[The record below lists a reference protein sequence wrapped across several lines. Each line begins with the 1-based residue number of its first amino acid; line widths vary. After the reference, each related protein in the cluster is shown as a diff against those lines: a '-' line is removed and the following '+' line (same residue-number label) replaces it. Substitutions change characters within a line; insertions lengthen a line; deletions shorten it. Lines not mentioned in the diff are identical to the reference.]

1 MADGKGIQGEC
12 APGFEQVRNI
22 FEASFESGA
31 EVGASVC
38 LTVEGETVVDLWGG
52 SCDKEGTQPW
62 QRDTLVN
69 VFSTT
74 KGLTALAAHR
84 LIDEGRLELD
94 TPVAEYWPEF
104 AVGGKADL
112 PVRYLLSH
120 QAGLP
125 AVAKPL
131 APEVMFNWEDMTSA
145 LAEQEP
151 WWKPGEKHGYHA
163 LTFGFLVGE
172 VVRRVSGQS
181 VGTYVRE
188 EIAEPLG
195 VEFHIGCPEELDAR
209 IADLYQGP
217 VVEPENGAA
226 FDIAS
231 EIMNNPEG
239 LFAKAFAN
247 PMPVGTLETMANN
260 RAWRGAEIPAANGHT
275 NAHSL
280 ARIYTALSLGGELD
294 GVHILSPEGI
304 ERARTEQVY
313 GEDVILPMEK
323 TRFGLGFSMPPREE
337 PVGPNFEVF
346 GHAGAGGSYGQ
357 ADPENRMGFGY
368 VMNNMHSGLW
378 LVDPRPRALLAAA
391 YDAL

>member
-1 MADGKGIQGEC
+1 MRD
-12 APGFEQVRNI
+12 V
-22 FEASFESGA
+22 FEASFETGA
-31 EVGASVC
+31 EVGAAVC

-52 SCDKEGTQPW
+52 VCDQEGTKPW

-84 LIDEGRLELD
+84 LIDEGRIELD
-94 TPVAEYWPEF
+94 APVANYWPEF
-104 AVGGKADL
+104 AAGGKADL

-131 APEVMFNWEDMTSA
+131 AQDVLFSWEGMTSA

-163 LTFGFLVGE
+163 LTFGWLVGE
-172 VVRRVSGQS
+172 VVRRVSGRS
-181 VGTYVRE
+181 VGTYVKE

-195 VEFHIGCPEELDAR
+195 VEFYIGCPEELDAR
-209 IADLYQGP
+209 IADLQAGP
-217 VVEPENGAA
+217 IAVPEDGPA
-226 FDIAS
+226 FDMVS
-231 EIMNNPEG
+231 EILNNPEG

-247 PMPVGTLETMANN
+247 PMPTGTLETMANN
-260 RAWRGAEIPAANGHT
+260 RAWRAAEIPAANGHT

-280 ARIYTALSLGGELD
+280 ARIYTALSLGGTLD

-313 GEDVILPMEK
+313 GEDVVLPMDK
-323 TRFGLGFSMPPREE
+323 TRFGLGFGMPTAEE
-337 PVGPNFEVF
+337 PVGPNSRVF
-346 GHAGAGGSYGQ
+346 GHAGAGGSYGH

-391 YDAL
+391 YASL